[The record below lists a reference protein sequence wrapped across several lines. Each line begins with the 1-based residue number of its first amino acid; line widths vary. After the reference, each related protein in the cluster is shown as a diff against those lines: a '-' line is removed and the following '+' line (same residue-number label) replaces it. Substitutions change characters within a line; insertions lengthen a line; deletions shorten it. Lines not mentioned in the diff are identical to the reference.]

1 MKYLISPH
9 VVKRNNNN
17 NNKKE
22 WSIIY
27 LYFSNTRKRVFFR
40 WLIFM
45 GLGLFTLLVYVDY
58 KSYAIKCDWN
68 DQEFIWIS
76 SLDYFEDNNVKACSE
91 SGTLRLLV
99 IGILI
104 LNEMDKRLLLGVIF
118 LPCHTSRSECAPSL
132 TRVQVWEVE
141 SATHFITVMTKANG
155 AFKRI
160 QQLLQE

>member
-9 VVKRNNNN
+9 VVKRNNN

-68 DQEFIWIS
+68 DKSSFEF
-76 SLDYFEDNNVKACSE
+76 
-91 SGTLRLLV
+91 
-99 IGILI
+99 
-104 LNEMDKRLLLGVIF
+104 
-118 LPCHTSRSECAPSL
+118 PH
-132 TRVQVWEVE
+132 
-141 SATHFITVMTKANG
+141 
-155 AFKRI
+155 
-160 QQLLQE
+160 